1 MIWNSASEFFSMGGY
16 ALYVWGSVAAC
27 ALGVLGEVA
36 ALRLRRRAALALL
49 QQQDAVRRIERQER
63 SRPGDI
69 DLAVPLQ
76 REAA

>member
-1 MIWNSASEFFSMGGY
+1 MQWKSLGDFLHMGGY

-27 ALGVLGEVA
+27 ALGLLAEVA

>member
-1 MIWNSASEFFSMGGY
+1 MIWHSPGQFFAMGGY

-27 ALGVLGEVA
+27 VAAIAAELVALGQ
-36 ALRLRRRAALALL
+36 RRRAAMRMLR
-49 QQQDAVRRIERQER
+49 QQGAVRRIERAER
-63 SRPGDI
+63 GQATER